1 MTVTAAAAAA
11 AAEQACRDLRLS
23 TIRARAQ
30 EMLTAAE

>member
-1 MTVTAAAAAA
+1 VTVTVTAA